1 MTIDEYILIHSDE
14 EDKILQEL
22 SRETHLKEIAPR
34 MLSGYIQGKFLE
46 FVSKMI
52 HPMSALEIGTFTGY
66 SAICLAKGL
75 KENGVLHTIE
85 ICDEREALIKDYIGK
100 SGNTKKI
107 KLYIGNAIE
116 IIPTIN
122 KTFDLV
128 FIDGEKSEYL
138 NYYNVTIDKVKKGGF
153 IIADNVLWNNK
164 VIDSSDRNEN
174 STKGI
179 LSFNDFV
186 NSDSKVEKVIIPL
199 RDGLMLIRKK

>member
-1 MTIDEYILIHSDE
+1 MTIDDYILIHSDK

-52 HPMSALEIGTFTGY
+52 QPSSLLEIGTFTGY

-75 KENGVLHTIE
+75 KENGLLHTIE
-85 ICDEREALIKDYIGK
+85 ICDEREKLIQKYIEK
-100 SGNTKKI
+100 SGNSKKI

-122 KTFDLV
+122 ETFDLV

-138 NYYNVTIDKVKKGGF
+138 NYYNATVDKVKKGGF

-164 VIDSSDRNEN
+164 VIDSVGMNES

-186 NSDSKVEKVIIPL
+186 NSDTRVEKVIIPL